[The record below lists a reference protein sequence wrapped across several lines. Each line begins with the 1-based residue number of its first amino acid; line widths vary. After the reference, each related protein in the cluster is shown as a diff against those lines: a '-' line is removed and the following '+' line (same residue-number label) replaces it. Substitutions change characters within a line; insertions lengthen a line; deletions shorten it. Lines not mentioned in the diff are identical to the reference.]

1 MSKPEVRIE
10 NWYVVVKRIHGDAYG
25 HPRFDDGTA
34 VVTSVIEKP
43 KTPYKEGDVVE
54 TRNTLYTLGKPA
66 THTLINQ
73 TNEKPGG
80 NVE

>member
-1 MSKPEVRIE
+1 MIKPEVRIE

-34 VVTSVIEKP
+34 VVTSVIENKS
-43 KTPYKEGDVVE
+43 KTPYKEGDKVE

-66 THTLINQ
+66 QSTKTLNRKGQ
-73 TNEKPGG
+73 
-80 NVE
+80 